1 MLTRAVRGIVLRQ
14 PHSVIGYRYRLY
26 LTKDDDKNNLLKG
39 QLERASPLEPPK
51 FKYNL
56 PPQLSK
62 LNDADD
68 TINHQIEKQKIH
80 ERIERQFVDDH
91 KLNVTDRIAMDPRL
105 SHLKPHSPEY
115 KDMMNKIHNEIIL
128 GAHENRKWWEF
139 FERVKG
145 VAAGVLALVAIVCGH
160 QIWIR
165 YHELKSKYYTNRLY
179 KVDDENVPDLNDDL
193 RNKKLTKNVVAQLE
207 SQLPAIEATV
217 QPSSVPGLYVC
228 GEVAGRLPARV
239 PFFEGKKIRDVAAN
253 GQYLVV
259 VDAKG
264 KVYQRPTKAA
274 EFTEVN
280 VPKLS
285 LVAVTKEFV
294 VGLSTKGQVVYYPRA
309 DVAADFQGDSKRSW
323 TWATS
328 TKSYATLP
336 TSQSIIQLGVG
347 AEHLVMLGK
356 DHQVYVAALD
366 DTTNRGQYGTP
377 QAPELGVEKDVT
389 LLNKELVIL
398 AAGDRLVTSRHF
410 RQVLAGAYHNLAID
424 ANDNVWAWGDN
435 QYGQCAIDVLYSTNK
450 QPAPRK
456 ILNRDDL
463 RRLCRNF
470 VDKTARSEEFNV
482 RQAVAAGDL
491 SYVEV
496 GYRDQTLVLA
506 FGNGVQG
513 QLGTRYMH
521 VCSLPLVIKLLTGF
535 SEYDEKVRHVVPIGV
550 ERFSGSGDH
559 CIVTMGNTGPRDVL
573 VFGDNEFGQL
583 ANGRL
588 VKTTKPLAIPL
599 LIEPEEVKDAH
610 KLAERLADV
619 NNSKLRM
626 EPGQCIKALPG
637 STAIFYQ

>member
-1 MLTRAVRGIVLRQ
+1 MLTRSLRRVLRYQ
-14 PHSVIGYRYRLY
+14 PHSVLAYRHRLY
-26 LTKDDDKNNLLKG
+26 LTKDNDLNKLPA
-39 QLERASPLEPPK
+39 ERAKLNESLDSSK
-51 FKYNL
+51 VKYNL
-56 PPQLSK
+56 PPNLPKIEELSDS
-62 LNDADD
+62 LNYKEE
-68 TINHQIEKQKIH
+68 QSKIF
-80 ERIERQFVDDH
+80 ERIERQFVDDT
-91 KLNVTDRIAMDPRL
+91 KLNVSDRIAMDPRL
-105 SHLKPHSPEY
+105 KQFKPNSPEY
-115 KDMMNKIHNEIIL
+115 KDMMNTIHNEIVL
-128 GAHENRKWWEF
+128 GAHENRKWWAF
-139 FERVKG
+139 YERLKG
-145 VAAGVLALVAIVCGH
+145 VLAGVLALVAIVCGH
-160 QIWIR
+160 QLWIR

-179 KVDDENVPDLNDDL
+179 KVDDNNIPNLNDDE

-228 GEVAGRLPARV
+228 GEVAGRLPARI
-239 PFFEGKKIRDVAAN
+239 PFFEGKKIRDVGAN

-264 KVYQRPTKAA
+264 KVYQRPNKTS

-280 VPKLS
+280 IPKLS
-285 LVAVTKEFV
+285 LVAVTEAFV
-294 VGLSTKGQVVYYPRA
+294 VGLTTKGQVVYYPRS
-309 DVAADFQGDSKRSW
+309 DVAANFKGDSQRSW
-323 TWATS
+323 TWAAS
-328 TKSYATLP
+328 TKDYATLP
-336 TSQSIIQLGVG
+336 TSQSIVQLGVG
-347 AEHLVMLGK
+347 AEHLLMLGN
-356 DHQVYVAALD
+356 DRQVYVTSLD
-366 DTTNRGQYGTP
+366 NTTNLGQYGTP
-377 QAPELGVEKDVT
+377 QAPELGVETDVT

-398 AAGDRLVTSRHF
+398 NTGDRSVVPRHF
-410 RQVLAGAYHNLAID
+410 RQVLAGAYHNLALD
-424 ANDNVWAWGDN
+424 TNDNVWAWGDN
-435 QYGQCAIDVLYSTNK
+435 QCGQCAIDVLFTTNK

-463 RRLCRNF
+463 KRLCRNF
-470 VDKTARSEEFNV
+470 VDKASRSEEFNV
-482 RQAVAAGDL
+482 RQVVAAGNL

-496 GYRDQTLVLA
+496 DYRNQTLVLA

-535 SEYDEKVRHVVPIGV
+535 SEYDEKVNRVVPIGV
-550 ERFSGSGDH
+550 DLFSGSGDH

-588 VKTTKPLAIPL
+588 AKTTKPLAIPL
-599 LIEPEEVKDAH
+599 LIEPNEVSDSH

-626 EPGQCIKALPG
+626 EPGQRIKALPG